1 MSLINERI
9 ATRIDKSNHMLS
21 QKGLA
26 QYIGKA
32 QSTISQW
39 LTQNRSV
46 PSEYIIQ
53 ICEYLDCSV
62 NWLLTG
68 EEELQQTYEPNFQEF
83 RISNAYINDLGC
95 RIKRLRKNKKM
106 TQQELGAIIGLHG
119 SNVGRIE
126 QGKIY
131 PTSDVLLN
139 ICHYFSVS
147 CDWLLTGE
155 DQTEQSYSNNTDEQN
170 FLYAF
175 RQLPA
180 TDKNEIKELIEFKLE
195 RAKKENNSNAK
206 SSILT
211 DSQTG

>member
-175 RQLPA
+175 RQLSS

-195 RAKKENNSNAK
+195 RAKKENNNAK